1 MKDVL
6 ESGLV
11 HRAEK
16 EWRSNGREA
25 WKLYEAENWEL
36 PPEKTATAN
45 LKRT

>member
-1 MKDVL
+1 M
-6 ESGLV
+6 
-11 HRAEK
+11 EK
-16 EWRSNGREA
+16 QWQEA